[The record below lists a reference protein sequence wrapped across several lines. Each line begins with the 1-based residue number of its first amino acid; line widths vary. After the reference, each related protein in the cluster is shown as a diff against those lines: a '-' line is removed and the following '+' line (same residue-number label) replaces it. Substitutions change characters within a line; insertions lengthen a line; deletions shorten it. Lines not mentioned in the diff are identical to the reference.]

1 MDLFA
6 ASSLQMESKE
16 VHLKMFDSVTRS
28 LDTDHTNN
36 VGGLKT
42 RSAAIT
48 SVNEEQKYAQQRA
61 F

>member
-28 LDTDHTNN
+28 LNTDHTDNF
-36 VGGLKT
+36 GGLKT